1 MKHNHDQEFNL
12 TLGRIM
18 ERRRLAEGLSR
29 RQVLNLIKDG
39 RSTQIISCYEHGQK
53 PVALPF
59 IIRWCEVM
67 GVSLDE
73 LIALVER
80 VMTRDPWRPSVTES

>member
-1 MKHNHDQEFNL
+1 
-12 TLGRIM
+12 M

-39 RSTQIISCYEHGQK
+39 RSTQILCCYERGQK

-80 VMTRDPWRPSVTES
+80 DMTRDPWRPSVTES